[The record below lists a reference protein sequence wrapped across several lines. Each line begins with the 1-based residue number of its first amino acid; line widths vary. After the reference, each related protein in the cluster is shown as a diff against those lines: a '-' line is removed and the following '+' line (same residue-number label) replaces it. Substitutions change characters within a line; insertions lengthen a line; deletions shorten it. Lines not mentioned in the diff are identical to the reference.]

1 MAMRSFVTIAFCS
14 ASLLLA
20 GSLRASDLPPVAP
33 AADPDLPQPLDVAAL
48 QDMITNPPFS
58 RVVDFTDS
66 LRLTGVAT
74 IGGKQMATLLDTATK
89 KRYVV
94 SDVPND
100 KGWKLLE
107 ANENTSLRYTQVKL
121 MVGPEVVTLRYSD
134 EQLNPKR
141 VGGGGV
147 PHPTAAEAIRKDE
160 NGKEYVRGSAY
171 LSPADQ
177 DFYHNKM
184 SREAHD
190 KYREVIRD
198 ARDKMFQMND
208 EQRAAFSKKVFDGV
222 VARYQNAPKK

>member
-1 MAMRSFVTIAFCS
+1 MRSIAIIPLFS
-14 ASLLLA
+14 ACLLLA
-20 GSLRASDLPPVAP
+20 APLHASDTPPP
-33 AADPDLPQPLDVAAL
+33 SDPDLPQPLDITAL
-48 QDMITNPPFS
+48 QDLIANPPFT

-74 IGGKQMATLLDTATK
+74 VGGKPMATLLDTATK

-94 SDVPND
+94 SEVPND

-107 ANENTSLRYTQVKL
+107 ASENTSLRYTQIKL

-147 PHPTAAEAIRKDE
+147 PHPSAAEAIRKDE

-177 DFYHNKM
+177 DYYHNKM
-184 SREAHD
+184 SKEAHD

-198 ARDKMFQMND
+198 SRDKMFQMND
-208 EQRAAFSKKVFDGV
+208 EQRASFSKKIFDSV
-222 VARYQNAPKK
+222 VARDQAAKKK